1 MRINFNS
8 WVFRLFVA
16 WVFLSAFYYVGN
28 FIDGQIIV
36 ERSGGLTH
44 KAFKYFAA
52 IILSAMFYLY
62 HKDVKLLIQY
72 AAIVL
77 VIFAMGLYWFY
88 GYNVIFSIDI
98 LIVFLSFIGLT
109 YATSNFDAAQIA
121 ALIRAIV
128 VSACIV
134 SIISYFEYYFME
146 PVLGYYWSRTG
157 GFRSIST
164 LLNPNNLGLFLG
176 SALIL
181 LLFGN
186 QFSTAIRIVI
196 CSIVIGALLM
206 SGSRTALV
214 SLSSALSLGF
224 VYRGAGRFN
233 AIKLLKFIIL
243 LSSVTLMLSLL
254 VLTDFISLPERATDM
269 YTAQLRIEKY
279 FEYLTSVDV
288 TYLFPDFNLE
298 RIDMVSESAYFHFI
312 NSLGL
317 LYFVAVSISLLFFYR
332 PAWLSNLFSNSP
344 HRCFDIVIF
353 YYFVAMLFEN
363 VFMSFPNNQTF
374 FISLGV
380 TIVNFKDCFLK
391 LREPFHLDLPS
402 GSRG

>member
-1 MRINFNS
+1 MRIIFNS

-36 ERSGGLTH
+36 ERSGGLAH

-52 IILSAMFYLY
+52 MTLSAMFYFY
-62 HKDVKLLIQY
+62 HKDVQLLIQY

-77 VIFAMGLYWFY
+77 VIFAMGLCLFY

-109 YATSNFDAAQIA
+109 YATSNFDSAQIDI
-121 ALIRAIV
+121 LIRAIV

-134 SIISYFEYYFME
+134 SIVSYFEYYFME
-146 PVLGYYWSRTG
+146 PVLGDYWSRTG

-186 QFSTAIRIVI
+186 QFSTASRIVI
-196 CSIVIGALLM
+196 CSIIIGALLM
-206 SGSRTALV
+206 SGSRTAFV

-233 AIKLLKFIIL
+233 TTKLLKFIIL
-243 LSSVTLMLSLL
+243 ISIIIFMLTLL
-254 VLTDFISLPERATDM
+254 VLNGVISLPERATDM
-269 YTAQLRIEKY
+269 YTAHLRIEKY
-279 FEYLTSVDV
+279 FEYLTSADS

-298 RIDMVSESAYFHFI
+298 RIDMVSESAYFHFV
-312 NSLGL
+312 NALGL
-317 LYFVAVSISLLFFYR
+317 LLFGVVLISLILFFR
-332 PAWLSNLFSNSP
+332 PAWLVNLFSNSS
-344 HRCFDIVIF
+344 HRCFDIVVF
-353 YYFVAMLFEN
+353 YYLVAMLFEN

-374 FISLGV
+374 FISFGV
-380 TIVNFKDCFLK
+380 TIVNFKNCFLK
-391 LREPFHLDLPS
+391 LRDPFHFDLPS
-402 GSRG
+402 GSKG